1 MMKRS
6 SSRRSKA
13 VKKIKLENKAKIR
26 RRLFKLWS
34 QKVMLLND
42 NLCAVTGAVRGS
54 VVDGKTVIL
63 DAHHLEGR
71 AQCQYLR
78 FDPLNGIALSKKAHK
93 FGKDSAHRGS
103 LWFCEWLRINR
114 PKQHAYVLAHRDD
127 VIDLE
132 DRDVLYAIEAKLLAP
147 MTNEERD
154 IIGMPPLP
162 STPSESQPQP
172 SSSDTS
178 PHQA

>member
-1 MMKRS
+1 
-6 SSRRSKA
+6 
-13 VKKIKLENKAKIR
+13 
-26 RRLFKLWS
+26 
-34 QKVMLLND
+34 MLLND